1 MSAPLTH
8 KAKIVSELQRRLAD
22 AVSDDDA
29 DFLATA
35 LIESASDL
43 EAVCISALR
52 EAKISAASAEGTK
65 TVEAEIR
72 ARRQRLERKDETI
85 RAAVA
90 NAMQEGGIQKI
101 VSDDMTISMRMGKAP
116 LIIDRDPTIDDAV
129 CGYADHQSV
138 FKWRKDNIKAQL
150 EEGHSLPFARLGNA
164 QPVLTVRS
172 K

>member
-52 EAKISAASAEGTK
+52 EAKIAAAMAEGTK

-72 ARRQRLERKDETI
+72 ARRQRLERKNETI

-90 NAMQEGGIQKI
+90 NAMQEAGIQKI

-116 LIIDRDPTIDDAV
+116 LIIDGDATQNHPWFRFISQKTT
-129 CGYADHQSV
+129 YAWD
-138 FKWRKDNIKAQL
+138 KEKIRAEL
-150 EEGHSLPFARLGNA
+150 EEGESLPFARLGNA